1 MWSAACGQAAEDLEL
16 LSSRHL
22 PRRRREAPLELGVLA
37 RSFLQMRRAR
47 PRALL
52 GVGLER
58 VLLAG
63 VLCGRGVRW
72 AALAASGGLSE
83 RKLSESLGRSR
94 GVTFGFFFVGRL
106 RPAPQRERP
115 FGSPGVCLEPPRR
128 LAAASRRRVL
138 GGWGLRDL
146 AGSALGSRT

>member
-1 MWSAACGQAAEDLEL
+1 MWSAACGQAAEDLEF

-37 RSFLQMRRAR
+37 RSFLQMRRAG

-72 AALAASGGLSE
+72 TALAASGGLSE
-83 RKLSESLGRSR
+83 RKLSETFGRSR
-94 GVTFGFFFVGRL
+94 GVTFDIFFVVGRH
-106 RPAPQRERP
+106 
-115 FGSPGVCLEPPRR
+115 RR
-128 LAAASRRRVL
+128 LPREQPFECSGSVWPASGPRNQGVV
-138 GGWGLRDL
+138 GF
-146 AGSALGSRT
+146 

>member
-1 MWSAACGQAAEDLEL
+1 MVGGLRPSGGGPRVL
-16 LSSRHL
+16 RL

-37 RSFLQMRRAR
+37 RSFLQMRRAG

-83 RKLSESLGRSR
+83 RKLWESLGRSR
-94 GVTFGFFFVGRL
+94 GVTRRLCFSREVFGAFAVRAAFWQPWRVL
-106 RPAPQRERP
+106 RALAATGEKKAS
-115 FGSPGVCLEPPRR
+115 FLGTDPRR
-128 LAAASRRRVL
+128 QCF
-138 GGWGLRDL
+138 GLEHLR
-146 AGSALGSRT
+146 

>member
-1 MWSAACGQAAEDLEL
+1 MVGGLRPSGGGPRVL
-16 LSSRHL
+16 RL

-37 RSFLQMRRAR
+37 RPLLEVRRAG

-72 AALAASGGLSE
+72 GVVAASGGLSE
-83 RKLSESLGRSR
+83 RKLWESFGRSR
-94 GVTFGFFFVGRL
+94 GVTFDIFFVVGRD
-106 RPAPQRERP
+106 
-115 FGSPGVCLEPPRR
+115 RR
-128 LAAASRRRVL
+128 LPREQPFECSGSVWPASGPRNQGVV
-138 GGWGLRDL
+138 GF
-146 AGSALGSRT
+146 

>member
-1 MWSAACGQAAEDLEL
+1 MVGGLRPSGGGPRV
-16 LSSRHL
+16 LSL

-37 RSFLQMRRAR
+37 RSFLQMRRAG

-72 AALAASGGLSE
+72 TALAASGGRAE
-83 RKLSESLGRSR
+83 RNLSESFERSR
-94 GVTFGFFFVGRL
+94 GVTRRLCFSREVFGAFAVRAALWQPWRVPRALAATGDKKASFLGTD
-106 RPAPQRERP
+106 
-115 FGSPGVCLEPPRR
+115 PRR
-128 LAAASRRRVL
+128 QCF
-138 GGWGLRDL
+138 GLEHLR
-146 AGSALGSRT
+146 

>member
-1 MWSAACGQAAEDLEL
+1 M
-16 LSSRHL
+16 
-22 PRRRREAPLELGVLA
+22 LA
-37 RSFLQMRRAR
+37 RPLLEVRRAG

-83 RKLSESLGRSR
+83 RKLWESLGRSR
-94 GVTFGFFFVGRL
+94 GVTFDIFFVVGRD
-106 RPAPQRERP
+106 
-115 FGSPGVCLEPPRR
+115 RR
-128 LAAASRRRVL
+128 LPREQPFECSESVWPASGPRNQGVV
-138 GGWGLRDL
+138 GF
-146 AGSALGSRT
+146 

>member
-1 MWSAACGQAAEDLEL
+1 MVGGLWPSGGGPRVL
-16 LSSRHL
+16 RL

-37 RSFLQMRRAR
+37 RSFLQMRRAG

-72 AALAASGGLSE
+72 ADLAASGGLS
-83 RKLSESLGRSR
+83 R
-94 GVTFGFFFVGRL
+94 
-106 RPAPQRERP
+106 
-115 FGSPGVCLEPPRR
+115 
-128 LAAASRRRVL
+128 
-138 GGWGLRDL
+138 
-146 AGSALGSRT
+146 